1 MRLINL
7 VFATALCGLLAA
19 CAHSAKD
26 SSRSSPQSGPSSV
39 LELTVGQNGTYAWHG
54 RFWQIDE
61 LTSTLKS
68 PLAPHVTEVRL
79 LNGPNP
85 SSLQNL
91 IEIGQLANS
100 LGAKALY
107 ERNGELKSINIV
119 Q

>member
-1 MRLINL
+1 
-7 VFATALCGLLAA
+7 
-19 CAHSAKD
+19 
-26 SSRSSPQSGPSSV
+26 
-39 LELTVGQNGTYAWHG
+39 
-54 RFWQIDE
+54 
-61 LTSTLKS
+61 
-68 PLAPHVTEVRL
+68 VTEVRL

>member
-1 MRLINL
+1 MRLKIL
-7 VFATALCGLLAA
+7 VLVIALCGLLAA
-19 CAHSAKD
+19 CSHSAKD
-26 SSRSSPQSGPSSV
+26 SSHNSLQSNQSSI
-39 LELTVGQNGTYAWHG
+39 LELTIGQNGTYAWHG

-68 PLAPHVTEVRL
+68 PLTPHVTEVHL

-100 LGAKALY
+100 LGAKALF
-107 ERNGELKSINIV
+107 ERNGELRSINIV

>member
-1 MRLINL
+1 MRSKIL
-7 VFATALCGLLAA
+7 VLAIALCGLLAA

-26 SSRSSPQSGPSSV
+26 SDHSLLQSNQSSV
-39 LELTVGQNGTYAWHG
+39 LELTVGQNGTYAWRG

-68 PLAPHVTEVRL
+68 PLAPHVTEVHL

-91 IEIGQLANS
+91 IEVGQLANA
-100 LGAKALY
+100 LGAKALF
-107 ERNGELKSINIV
+107 ERNGELRSINIV